1 MKKTP
6 VFLESL
12 VTNMLRLR
20 AICPFSWRVFQFRPI
35 SCEPL
40 IIQMNKCTDE
50 EQMFDF
56 IERNKAILSEKQVG
70 CAFDMLWKLQ
80 KQKTSLLKNAE
91 YVRDHPQFL
100 TLHNLAT
107 NKFKLM
113 NDDTLVNVLYVTQ
126 QFDIKLLSEFS
137 SCLADQHLYFSPLMG
152 KIADIVHRNL
162 ETTQDLSSLS
172 VLMVNISSLISRHF
186 QQQLVNKTEL
196 LFDTIDSSEV
206 NVAKS
211 IAKFLRNVRYRYQPL
226 LERCNNVFL
235 SNVDHLDLDS
245 ISKILSVYK

>member
-1 MKKTP
+1 
-6 VFLESL
+6 
-12 VTNMLRLR
+12 
-20 AICPFSWRVFQFRPI
+20 
-35 SCEPL
+35 
-40 IIQMNKCTDE
+40 
-50 EQMFDF
+50 
-56 IERNKAILSEKQVG
+56 
-70 CAFDMLWKLQ
+70 
-80 KQKTSLLKNAE
+80 
-91 YVRDHPQFL
+91 
-100 TLHNLAT
+100 
-107 NKFKLM
+107 
-113 NDDTLVNVLYVTQ
+113 
-126 QFDIKLLSEFS
+126 
-137 SCLADQHLYFSPLMG
+137 MG